1 MTQSSI
7 AIEQLI
13 PGRLMAEQS
22 TVALG
27 PALMSRIGCNM
38 PVLIRSMGMPGWAS
52 YVVPGPTSSVFCC
65 GIRCTSEHCLVVD
78 DSTDL
83 ELICHSPS
91 SVEVFVCRLRARN
104 CDSTRGAHGTC
115 SLAGNAVELARMRQ
129 TITTLR
135 GPSGRHATM
144 FHVSLLDIA
153 ALAELRDCLIKLPA
167 VPDTPG
173 CLAANRRAKCIEQAR
188 RYIHANLEGA
198 LRISNICEAAGVR
211 SRTLEYG
218 FRELLGVS
226 PLSYIKALRLNHVY
240 RLLLSPESAGRT
252 ITTIALDS
260 GFCHLSQFA
269 ADYHKF
275 FGESPSIT
283 RRRSV
288 VQEPAHARQASSAS
302 GF

>member
-1 MTQSSI
+1 MTQPSI

-27 PALMSRIGCNM
+27 PTLVSRIGCNL
-38 PVLIRSMGMPGWAS
+38 PTLIRSMGMPGWAS
-52 YVVPGPTSSVFCC
+52 YVLPGPTSSVFCC
-65 GIRCTSEHCLVVD
+65 GIRCTPEYCLVVD
-78 DSTDL
+78 DSADL
-83 ELICHSPS
+83 ELICRSPS
-91 SVEVFVCRLRARN
+91 EVDVLVCRLRARN
-104 CDSTRGAHGTC
+104 CDSTARARGTC
-115 SLAGNAVELARMRQ
+115 SLAGNAAALAR
-129 TITTLR
+129 
-135 GPSGRHATM
+135 RHATM
-144 FHVSLLDIA
+144 FHVSPLHIA
-153 ALAELRDCLIKLPA
+153 ALAELRDCLIELPT
-167 VPDTPG
+167 VPDVSA

-226 PLSYIKALRLNHVY
+226 PLAYVKALRLNHVY
-240 RLLLSPESAGRT
+240 RLLLSPEFAGRT

-283 RRRSV
+283 RRRSLT
-288 VQEPAHARQASSAS
+288 QEPAHAREASSAS